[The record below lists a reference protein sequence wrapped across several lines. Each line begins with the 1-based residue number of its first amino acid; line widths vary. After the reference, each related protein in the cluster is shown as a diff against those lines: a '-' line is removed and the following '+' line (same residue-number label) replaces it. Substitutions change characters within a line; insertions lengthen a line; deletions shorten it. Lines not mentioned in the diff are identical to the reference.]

1 MCGTTSSMGSR
12 TWSMSTS
19 TGSGTR
25 LTRALTGRS
34 FTRFGG
40 SAMFSAT
47 SKPLGLRTKLAL
59 WTSLVLAASLAAG
72 FVWVHVGLRS
82 VLEARVDAFMEL
94 KAAELA
100 AVERDARAGGAA
112 ALEAEIRRE

>member
-1 MCGTTSSMGSR
+1 
-12 TWSMSTS
+12 
-19 TGSGTR
+19 
-25 LTRALTGRS
+25 
-34 FTRFGG
+34 
-40 SAMFSAT
+40 MFSAT

-82 VLEARVDAFMEL
+82 VLEARLDAFLEL

-100 AVERDARAGGAA
+100 AVERDARAGGPE
-112 ALEAEIRRE
+112 ALEAEIRREVSAYEAEGLVVVDRSPDRVILAP